1 MSGLP
6 KMLWGEGLRHATW
19 LKNHTATY
27 TLDGKTPYEVLFGCS
42 PNLLE
47 LKLWGSPVWVHN
59 TTSAKIDVQVC
70 QARWISLDM
79 DTCAYRMYWPG
90 SRNVTVEQ
98 NIYFGT
104 SA

>member
-42 PNLLE
+42 PNLSE
-47 LKLWGSPVWVHN
+47 LKL
-59 TTSAKIDVQVC
+59 
-70 QARWISLDM
+70 
-79 DTCAYRMYWPG
+79 
-90 SRNVTVEQ
+90 
-98 NIYFGT
+98 
-104 SA
+104 